1 MKVMSYNTMHGVDHM
16 HRMKTKETVVNLD
29 GIVSVIAKYAPDI
42 VGLNEMYDAPVE
54 NLENQVGYL
63 ANKLGY
69 EYYYFAGAID
79 IKGGKYGNGLLS
91 RYPIKKVEK
100 IMIPDPIIKNE
111 DAFYETRCI
120 IKSVIEV
127 DGIEYNVLVSHFG
140 LAKKEQENA
149 TETLLNEI
157 EGLNNVIFMGD
168 LNMTRENSNIKAIE
182 DNLNNTLCDESLS
195 FPSDNPQVKIDYI
208 FTSKDIKYG
217 SPKILNDVFSDH
229 LPHYVEILRK

>member
-16 HRMKTKETVVNLD
+16 HRMKTKETIVNLD
-29 GIVSVIAKYAPDI
+29 GIASVIAKYSPDI
-42 VGLNEMYDAPVE
+42 VGLNEMYDAPVKG
-54 NLENQVGYL
+54 LENQVGYL

-69 EYYYFAGAID
+69 NYYFAGAID

-91 RYPIKKVEK
+91 KYPIKKVEK
-100 IMIPDPIIKNE
+100 VMIPDPVIKDE

-127 DGIEYNVLVSHFG
+127 EGIEYNVLVSHFG

-157 EGLNNVIFMGD
+157 KDMGNVIFMGD
-168 LNMTRENSNIKAIE
+168 LNMTRDNDNIKDIE
-182 DNLNNTLCDESLS
+182 DKLNNTLCDESLS
-195 FPSDNPQVKIDYI
+195 FPSDNPQIKIDYI
-208 FTSKDIKYG
+208 FTSKEIEYKA
-217 SPKILNDVFSDH
+217 SKILNDVFSDH

>member
-100 IMIPDPIIKNE
+100 IMIPDSIIKNE

-127 DGIEYNVLVSHFG
+127 DGIQHNTLEHKNADIKRDEVLAEWGITVLRYSN
-140 LAKKEQENA
+140 ESVNENF
-149 TETLLNEI
+149 THVVMDILDKL
-157 EGLNNVIFMGD
+157 GLNFAD
-168 LNMTRENSNIKAIE
+168 LQLK
-182 DNLNNTLCDESLS
+182 
-195 FPSDNPQVKIDYI
+195 
-208 FTSKDIKYG
+208 
-217 SPKILNDVFSDH
+217 
-229 LPHYVEILRK
+229 